1 MNNRKLGAALLS
13 AAAASIV
20 LAAPVAAAPQP
31 APPIDFGSLT
41 GPQSPQ
47 DNPGAPNSRN
57 GVNSIQLTVGKW
69 FGSQH
74 GPNLY
79 DTKFAP
85 NVKWSARDRANA
97 EVKGSDCQIEISFPG
112 TSYATKKTANCQG
125 SIGFNSN
132 RYKTPGS
139 YRINIVDRV
148 SGASASQAFRIE

>member
-1 MNNRKLGAALLS
+1 MHNRKLGAALLF

-85 NVKWSARDRANA
+85 NVKWSASWTGPRPRWWRKLFISAKYGIGGRA
-97 EVKGSDCQIEISFPG
+97 GRC
-112 TSYATKKTANCQG
+112 
-125 SIGFNSN
+125 
-132 RYKTPGS
+132 
-139 YRINIVDRV
+139 
-148 SGASASQAFRIE
+148 GASVKSSNSVWMVTTTRSASSRSFHLPRSTL